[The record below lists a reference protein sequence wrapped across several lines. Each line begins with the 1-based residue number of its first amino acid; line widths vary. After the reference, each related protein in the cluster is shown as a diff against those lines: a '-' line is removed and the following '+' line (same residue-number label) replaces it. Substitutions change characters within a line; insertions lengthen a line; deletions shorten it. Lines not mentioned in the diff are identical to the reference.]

1 MAKKYLDRINALREQ
16 YLNTRVEMDVYNA
29 KYLTEG
35 FKEAEGKPWI
45 LQKSNGYYH
54 QCRDKAIYIQPHE
67 LLVGGVGFKPRAGVL
82 CADSSASIIEKELDT
97 ISTRPYDPFYLSEEG
112 KKVFTEDVQDYWK
125 NKCVLDRW
133 RLLAPKD
140 METLR
145 NNGIIFIDRKAV
157 RGYGENTPGW
167 ERILHKGLGTIRQEA
182 KDALAKLD
190 DAVPGDL
197 EKMYFYQATIQA
209 ADGIILLANRHA
221 DLAEK
226 MAEECQDP
234 IRKAELLKI
243 AEVNRWVPEHPARN
257 FYEACQSM
265 LSYEYAI
272 FMEQNASSYNL
283 GRIDQYFYPYYKA
296 DKEAGILT
304 DDAAQELL
312 DCLWIKIAEMSLFQ
326 DEITAQYA
334 AGYCITVQTSCGG
347 VDRYGNDATNELS
360 YMMIQA
366 TEDVRFKEPNLGFTY
381 SIAKNPDSLLHKAV
395 ESISRGLTMPA
406 IYTNDVGIQMLQNK
420 GIPLREAWDWNPCG
434 CVETNLSGRLKQYT
448 DIADINMGA
457 MVELAL
463 NDGYSR
469 ITGEKVG
476 VSTGDPRNFKTF
488 DDFYEALL
496 KQIDYAVDVITS
508 GNQLLD
514 YLSMNF
520 RPVPALSLSYEHCM
534 ESGLDYSQPHG
545 AKYTAGGGVIT
556 VGQADIINSVA
567 AVKTLVYD
575 EKKITMDE
583 LVKALD
589 ANFEGYEDLQKLCL
603 AAPKYGNDD
612 PRADFCVGA
621 IYTHVAD
628 QFEKYE
634 TKFGKMTLGMLPVSG
649 NTPIG
654 QWVGALPSG
663 RKAGTP
669 LTDGIG
675 ATGGTDVNGPTGLL
689 KSVSCLPHAR
699 YTQGTQLNM
708 KFEPELIKG
717 EDGMRHAMDMIKTM
731 SLLDVYHV
739 QINCVDRDTL
749 LDAQKHP
756 EKHRDLLIRVAGYT
770 AFFVELSKETQDEII
785 GRTEINQWHV
795 TKCCCGQ

>member
-226 MAEECQDP
+226 MAEKCQDP

-770 AFFVELSKETQDEII
+770 AFSVELSKETQDEII